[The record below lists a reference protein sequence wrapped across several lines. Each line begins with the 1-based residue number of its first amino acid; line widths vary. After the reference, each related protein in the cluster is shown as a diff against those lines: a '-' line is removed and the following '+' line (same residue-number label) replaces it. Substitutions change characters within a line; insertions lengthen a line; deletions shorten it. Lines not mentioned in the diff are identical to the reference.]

1 MGVLQIKTLNNSTS
15 HMNGGYARPDYIR
28 YANAAVGG
36 RYSFEYG
43 PGGSNLEVTSR

>member
-1 MGVLQIKTLNNSTS
+1 
-15 HMNGGYARPDYIR
+15 MNGGYARPDYIR